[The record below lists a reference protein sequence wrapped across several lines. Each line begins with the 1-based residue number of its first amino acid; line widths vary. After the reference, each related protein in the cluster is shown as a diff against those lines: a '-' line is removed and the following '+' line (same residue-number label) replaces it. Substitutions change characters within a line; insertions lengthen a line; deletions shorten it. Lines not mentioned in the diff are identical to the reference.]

1 MLAYIAGQ
9 SIPVGRRIGHAG
21 TIMHYGTG
29 TAESKMNAL
38 ACAAA
43 TVVRSPMQI
52 GEQMANMIGN
62 GLSVNDADPER
73 EWELN
78 RG

>member
-1 MLAYIAGQ
+1 MAL
-9 SIPVGRRIGHAG
+9 
-21 TIMHYGTG
+21 G

-38 ACAAA
+38 ACAGA